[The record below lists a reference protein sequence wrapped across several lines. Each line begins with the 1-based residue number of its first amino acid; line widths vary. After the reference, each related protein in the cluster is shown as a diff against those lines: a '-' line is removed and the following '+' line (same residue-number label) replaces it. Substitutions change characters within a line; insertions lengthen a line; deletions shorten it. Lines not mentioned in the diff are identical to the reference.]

1 MALEGVLESIRKAKA
16 DIIENR
22 GKDAL
27 VIGFD
32 LLALV
37 KLRIQ
42 TSGKNFEGEPLAPYT
57 PFTQRDRKSKG
68 YQIGFVDYTQRG
80 VFWAG
85 IRPRIESANI
95 VNAVVVIG
103 PTDAYGQEVLNDAQP
118 KRGNLLL
125 ASKEEIDI
133 VKQANIERVK
143 KYLKF

>member
-16 DIIENR
+16 DLIENR

-57 PFTQRDRKSKG
+57 PFTKRDRKSKG

-103 PTDAYGQEVLNDAQP
+103 PTDAYGQEVLNAAQP

-133 VKQANIERVK
+133 VNQANIERVK